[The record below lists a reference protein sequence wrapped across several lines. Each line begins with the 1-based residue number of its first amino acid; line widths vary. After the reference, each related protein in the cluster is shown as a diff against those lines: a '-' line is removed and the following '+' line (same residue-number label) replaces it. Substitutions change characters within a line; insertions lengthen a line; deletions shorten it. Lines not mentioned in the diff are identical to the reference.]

1 MKEYEEIIE
10 KMKERDI
17 VPRISRELQVMR
29 WFRLTGVVLLIG
41 VGIVWWIVK

>member
-17 VPRISRELQVMR
+17 VPRISRELQV
-29 WFRLTGVVLLIG
+29 LSLIP
-41 VGIVWWIVK
+41 I